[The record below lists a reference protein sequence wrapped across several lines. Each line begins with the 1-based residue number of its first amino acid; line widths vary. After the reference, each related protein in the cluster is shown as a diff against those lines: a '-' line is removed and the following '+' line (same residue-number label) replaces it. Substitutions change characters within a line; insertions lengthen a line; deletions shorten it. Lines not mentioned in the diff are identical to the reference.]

1 MDETDRGIF
10 ACVRNLRPWPDSPTR
25 HAGHGPRT
33 GSNPVR
39 DVRRNA
45 RSWPW
50 CPRFASPAAWAAPRR
65 AGARWSRFGGC
76 RRTVRS
82 APQRRHVAPHAG
94 AVLPRR
100 SRGLQPP
107 PIRLQIGSV
116 PAKRECRGF
125 RVLVGVKLGY
135 IGLRPSTENTPHL
148 RRAAPADRGGC
159 FAGARARFPELTAIR
174 VIRGGRRAVCFAP
187 QASAAWRRGVS

>member
-1 MDETDRGIF
+1 MKADALNFSSAIFGIQKIDF
-10 ACVRNLRPWPDSPTR
+10 GSRIHCRNSFILAEILKSASRNLKAWLIRLACVRNLRPWPDSATR

-135 IGLRPSTENTPHL
+135 IGLRPSTENTPHS
-148 RRAAPADRGGC
+148 RRAAPAD
-159 FAGARARFPELTAIR
+159 
-174 VIRGGRRAVCFAP
+174 
-187 QASAAWRRGVS
+187 